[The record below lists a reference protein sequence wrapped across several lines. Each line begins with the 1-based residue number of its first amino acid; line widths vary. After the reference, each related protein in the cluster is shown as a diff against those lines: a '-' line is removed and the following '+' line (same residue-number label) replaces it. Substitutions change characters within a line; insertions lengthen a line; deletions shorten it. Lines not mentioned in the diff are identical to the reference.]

1 MNIKYHPD
9 VHGYAVNVKTLH
21 MHFPDGGTEGQ
32 RELAWDSTHEDWW
45 NDANEIAK
53 QEGFSGVSGVGRAC
67 GWCAPYDVNK
77 GVPENSS
84 RHYCYVQ
91 TAYESEID
99 EDASDPDGMRD
110 EAKRFAKFAERIEEH
125 LTDVPAMYK
134 ENLERIIE
142 EDKEEEEA
150 LVKASK
156 EAKEMRAETL
166 TLLRSVHADKLV
178 SYWEDR
184 WEPKA

>member
-1 MNIKYHPD
+1 MPNIKYHPD
-9 VHGYAVNVKTLH
+9 VRGYAVNVKTLH
-21 MHFPDGGTEGQ
+21 MHFADGGTEPQ

-45 NDANEIAK
+45 NDANEIAR
-53 QEGFSGVSGVGRAC
+53 QEGFDGAAACGRSC
-67 GWCAPYDVNK
+67 GWCAPYDVNR
-77 GVPENSS
+77 GVAENSS
-84 RHYCYVQ
+84 LHYLY
-91 TAYESEID
+91 ID
-99 EDASDPDGMRD
+99 D
-110 EAKRFAKFAERIEEH
+110 ENDERLAKFAERIEDH
-125 LTDVPAMYK
+125 LKDVPAMYK
-134 ENLERIIE
+134 ENLERIID

-178 SYWEDR
+178 SYWEAR

>member
-1 MNIKYHPD
+1 MAQVRYHED

-32 RELAWDSTHEDWW
+32 RELAWDATHEDWW
-45 NDANEIAK
+45 NDANEIAR
-53 QEGFSGVSGVGRAC
+53 QEGFSGVGGCGRQC

-77 GVPENSS
+77 GVAENSS
-84 RHYCYVQ
+84 LHYLYI
-91 TAYESEID
+91 E
-99 EDASDPDGMRD
+99 D
-110 EAKRFAKFAERIEEH
+110 EADARLQKFAERIEDH
-125 LTDVPAMYK
+125 LEDVPAMYK
-134 ENLERIIE
+134 ENLERIIK

>member
-1 MNIKYHPD
+1 MPNIKYHPD

-21 MHFPDGGTEGQ
+21 MHFADGGTEPQ

-45 NDANEIAK
+45 NDANEIAR
-53 QEGFSGVSGVGRAC
+53 QEGFDGAAACGRSC
-67 GWCAPYDVNK
+67 GWCAPYDVNR
-77 GVPENSS
+77 GVAENSS
-84 RHYCYVQ
+84 RHYLYAQ
-91 TAYESEID
+91 WAEE
-99 EDASDPDGMRD
+99 EDGDPDFDED
-110 EAKRFAKFAERIEEH
+110 EAKRFAKFAERIEDH
-125 LTDVPAMYK
+125 LKVVPSMYK
-134 ENLERIIE
+134 ENLERIID

-178 SYWEDR
+178 SYWEAR